1 MAKVKLGKDQTI
13 SIDGALLEGT
23 REVEVDFNL
32 KTTEVTSWEHQWTS
46 TLGTAFDATIKLTIY
61 WKEDYDVLHSK
72 LTTHPPTPVAVAISN
87 VGTIYC
93 LPTAVRIVQPI
104 DGVLAWD
111 VTLQM
116 HSYNIPAEAP

>member
-13 SIDGALLEGT
+13 SVDGAALEGT
-23 REVEVDFNL
+23 REVEIDFNL
-32 KTTEVTSWEHQWTS
+32 KTTEVTSWDHQYAS
-46 TLGTAFDATIKLTIY
+46 TLGTSFDVTIKLTIY
-61 WKEDYDVLHSK
+61 WADDYDVLHPK
-72 LTTHPPTPVAVAISN
+72 LTTHPPTPLEVVISN

-104 DGVLAWD
+104 NGVLAWE

-116 HSYNIPAEAP
+116 HSYNVP

>member
-13 SIDGALLEGT
+13 AIGGELLKGT
-23 REVEVDFNL
+23 REVEIDFNL
-32 KTTEVTSWEHQWTS
+32 KTTEVTSWDHQWAS

-61 WKEDYDVLHSK
+61 WKEDYDAIRPK
-72 LTTHPPTPVAVAISN
+72 LTQHPPTPLEVSISN

-104 DGVLAWD
+104 SGVLAWD

-116 HSYNIPAEAP
+116 HSYNIS